1 MAHKYNAKKTAVDD
15 ITFDSKKEA
24 TRYRELKA
32 LERVGKIDRLELQPR
47 FVLMDGFRYEGKAVR
62 KIEYVADFLYRD
74 LSTCE
79 LIVEDVKGVK
89 TDVYKIKKKL
99 FLKRYGNEYKFKEV

>member
-1 MAHKYNAKKTAVDD
+1 MAHKYNAKKIVVDG
-15 ITFDSKKEA
+15 IKFDSKKEA
-24 TRYRELKA
+24 ARYEVLKGLEL
-32 LERVGKIDRLELQPR
+32 VGKIDRLELQPR

-89 TDVYKIKKKL
+89 TDVYKLKKKL
-99 FLKRYGNEYKFKEV
+99 FLKHYGNEYKFKEV